1 MTYLIVTLSLFV
13 LSTTATQAALYT
25 WVDEEGIFH
34 SSDDFSKVP
43 EKYQKVPE
51 QQDDEKPVEADWIPL
66 GQAYGRMKKYYDR
79 RSIEKVGNTIT
90 ITTRTIYKPP
100 QNSGLR
106 DSSGEYLK
114 IATIETDELLNC
126 RDRTW
131 QVLDRRYYGKEGQS
145 LDLLK
150 KHDASPQPSEPM
162 VISEHDYF
170 AAALYREL
178 CASR

>member
-1 MTYLIVTLSLFV
+1 MMTLSLFV
-13 LSTTATQAALYT
+13 LSTTSAQAALYT
-25 WVDEEGIFH
+25 WVDEQGVFH
-34 SSDDFSKVP
+34 TSDDLSKVP
-43 EKYQKVPE
+43 AKYQKVPE
-51 QQDDEKPVEADWIPL
+51 QQDDGKPVETDWIPL
-66 GQAYGRMKKYYDR
+66 GKAYDRMKKYYDR
-79 RSIEKVGNTIT
+79 RSIEKVGDTFT
-90 ITTRTIYKPP
+90 ITTRTIYEPP

-114 IATIETDELLNC
+114 IAIIETDELFNC

-150 KHDASPQPSEPM
+150 KHDTSLEPSEPM
-162 VISEHDYF
+162 VISERDYF